1 MSVQNVTNI
10 VSKAVTDHASGIAVQ
25 QAESGAEGLRLD
37 AGGNKGPQ
45 GDLGEEFDKIAT
57 QLEEKI
63 SSQVVGGAS
72 HAQATGQAL
81 KQLNL
86 GSWAPWPTA
95 TERENRPLEAAVTHS
110 ASRESADVPPGS
122 PHVQTSRA
130 RRCVKPSPNP

>member
-10 VSKAVTDHASGIAVQ
+10 VSKALTDRAFRDQLFSKPN
-25 QAESGAEGLRLD
+25 QALKGYDLTPEEAKGLKAISR
-37 AGGNKGPQ
+37 
-45 GDLGEEFDKIAT
+45 EEFDKIAT

-86 GSWAPWPTA
+86 GSWGAMA
-95 TERENRPLEAAVTHS
+95 N
-110 ASRESADVPPGS
+110 
-122 PHVQTSRA
+122 
-130 RRCVKPSPNP
+130 CY